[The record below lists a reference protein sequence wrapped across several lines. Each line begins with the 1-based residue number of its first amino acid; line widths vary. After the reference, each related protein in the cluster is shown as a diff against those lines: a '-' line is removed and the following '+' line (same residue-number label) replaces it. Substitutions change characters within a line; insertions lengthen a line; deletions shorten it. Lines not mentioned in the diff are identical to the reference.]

1 MRIEPRAGRGSDRER
16 RRRRGIGAPFARRL
30 GAPLAAL
37 LLLGAAGCAAP
48 QLDRRPLYEQ
58 LGGEAGLDALVDR
71 FLRELASD
79 PDAAPHFRGADVK
92 RFRAQLTLHL
102 CQTFDGPCR
111 YAGAE
116 LPEVHRG
123 MAITQREFNA
133 VVEDLWRAMETLR
146 IPTPV
151 QNRVLA
157 RLAPMREQVV
167 GQLHPPAAR
176 AGGDPP
182 ALPAAG
188 SPASGAPGASQKEEA
203 RGGS

>member
-1 MRIEPRAGRGSDRER
+1 MRLDRDERSTRSPLAPHPAAAAVQRARSP
-16 RRRRGIGAPFARRL
+16 RRGRWLVGL
-30 GAPLAAL
+30 GLGLA
-37 LLLGAAGCAAP
+37 LGTLACAAP

-71 FLRELASD
+71 FLRELAAD
-79 PDAAPHFRGADVK
+79 PDAAPQFRGADVK
-92 RFRAQLTLHL
+92 RFRTQLTLHL

-111 YAGAE
+111 YEGAS
-116 LPEVHRG
+116 LAEVHRG

-133 VVEDLWRAMETLR
+133 VVEDLWRAMEALR

-167 GQLHPPAAR
+167 GQVHPPA
-176 AGGDPP
+176 DP
-182 ALPAAG
+182 
-188 SPASGAPGASQKEEA
+188 
-203 RGGS
+203 GGS

>member
-1 MRIEPRAGRGSDRER
+1 MRIERRTTLQPPR
-16 RRRRGIGAPFARRL
+16 RRARRFPVV
-30 GAPLAAL
+30 ASPSAL
-37 LLLGAAGCAAP
+37 LLVAVTVAVACAAP
-48 QLDRRPLYEQ
+48 QLDRRPLYAQ

-71 FLRELASD
+71 FLRELAVD

-111 YAGAE
+111 YEGEAM
-116 LPEVHRG
+116 PEVHRG

-133 VVEDLWRAMETLR
+133 VVEDLWRAMEALR

-157 RLAPMREQVV
+157 RLAPMREEIV
-167 GQLHPPAAR
+167 GQVHPPSSAAIE
-176 AGGDPP
+176 P
-182 ALPAAG
+182 AEDAPAAV
-188 SPASGAPGASQKEEA
+188 PLPDPK
-203 RGGS
+203 GGP